1 MKLFTGTMQLD
12 TIKGGN
18 VSKTGVD
25 RMEVRAIFR
34 RKLVGKPLESSL
46 VDCIADAVAEVIEE
60 NNQRLLQE
68 ITGNSKGRG

>member
-1 MKLFTGTMQLD
+1 MK
-12 TIKGGN
+12 
-18 VSKTGVD
+18 
-25 RMEVRAIFR
+25 VRAIFR
-34 RKLVGKPLESSL
+34 RKLVDKPLESSL